1 MSKKVKDILATHDTG
16 CVCIELLPFQGG
28 IMRNIYCPYCGSKYT
43 SHHHTDWGHIDPI
56 SMKVKPV
63 DLRYCPDCK
72 ELFIS
77 E

>member
-1 MSKKVKDILATHDTG
+1 
-16 CVCIELLPFQGG
+16 
-28 IMRNIYCPYCGSKYT
+28 MRNIYCPYCGSKHT

-63 DLRYCPDCK
+63 DWRYCPDCK